1 LNIWLFVD
9 SNVRDCEMA
18 QEKRVTRSKLI
29 IFDCDGVLV
38 DSEPLAARAYE
49 RVYEKHGMSGVGAD
63 IIAQCVGMKQS
74 DIIARIREL
83 TGHQF
88 PEHADGDIWAET
100 KILFTEELK
109 PTQGIMPFLETLAV
123 ERCVAS
129 SSSVERINHSLG
141 VTGLARFFGP
151 SIYSS
156 SMVRRGKPAPD
167 IFLHAAEKM
176 GANPA
181 DCVVIED
188 SPFGIEGAVAAGMTG
203 IGYTGGGHTY
213 PEHGARLTACGAAAV
228 CADWKEVGRELAMRG
243 FLKDGAGVAG

>member
-1 LNIWLFVD
+1 L
-9 SNVRDCEMA
+9 SG
-18 QEKRVTRSKLI
+18 EKRVARSKLI

-49 RVYEKHGMSGVGAD
+49 RVYEKHGMSGVGAS

-74 DIIARIREL
+74 DIVVRIREL

-88 PEHADGDIWAET
+88 PEHADDDIWAET
-100 KILFTEELK
+100 KILFTDELT
-109 PTQGIMPFLETLAV
+109 PTHGILPFLDSLTV

-141 VTGLARFFGP
+141 VTGLARFFGL

-156 SMVRRGKPAPD
+156 SMVQRGKPAPD
-167 IFLHAAEKM
+167 IFLHAAAKM

-188 SPFGIEGAVAAGMTG
+188 SPFGIEGAVAAGMTA

-213 PEHGARLTACGAAAV
+213 PEHGARLTACGAAAI
-228 CADWKEVGRELAMRG
+228 CADWNEIGLQLARLG
-243 FLKDGAGVAG
+243 FLKESAAAAG

>member
-1 LNIWLFVD
+1 
-9 SNVRDCEMA
+9 MA
-18 QEKRVTRSKLI
+18 RSKLI

-74 DIIARIREL
+74 DIIVRIRDL

-88 PEHADGDIWAET
+88 PEHADDDIWAET

-109 PTQGIMPFLETLAV
+109 STHGIVPFLDSLGV

-141 VTGLARFFGP
+141 VTGLARFFGA

-156 SMVRRGKPAPD
+156 AMVRRGKPAPD

-188 SPFGIEGAVAAGMTG
+188 SPFGIEGAVAAGMTA

-213 PEHGARLTACGAAAV
+213 LEHGARLTARGAAAI
-228 CADWKEVGRELAMRG
+228 CADWNEVGLQLARLG
-243 FLKDGAGVAG
+243 FLKESAGAAG